1 MHAFYKPEASR
12 NRYSGKLVQD
22 DGKERARRKER
33 KEWRTRKK
41 RKRQSKVKTLW
52 KRRLSENESFPSIL
66 MIQSHL
72 MCVPSLL
79 SISLPFFSDTLTP
92 CIYLGPHVTWMQ
104 WGLQCPSQ
112 GQSFLHLPNCTLKF
126 SHCYINHILTVFMR
140 FCTTWILASRMMVL
154 SGKYNCASAQL
165 YSAIRHQNCWLYKI
179 NGREEGHCG
188 IITHTAE
195 CPHFRML
202 WWTAHWLRI
211 FVEQCTKAPWRKFIV

>member
-1 MHAFYKPEASR
+1 MFLLYC
-12 NRYSGKLVQD
+12 
-22 DGKERARRKER
+22 
-33 KEWRTRKK
+33 
-41 RKRQSKVKTLW
+41 QSPC
-52 KRRLSENESFPSIL
+52 LSFQIPWHHVSIL
-66 MIQSHL
+66 AHMSPG
-72 MCVPSLL
+72 CSEGYNV
-79 SISLPFFSDTLTP
+79 LPK
-92 CIYLGPHVTWMQ
+92 VTV
-104 WGLQCPSQ
+104 SYI
-112 GQSFLHLPNCTLKF
+112 LPNCTLKF
-126 SHCYINHILTVFMR
+126 SHWCINHILTVFMT